1 MIPQI
6 PYREIG
12 RGIAVLIGAWAFVV
26 AETVRARAL
35 IAGIPVVVLLAGA
48 FFPSRADR
56 LIALIGW
63 VIYGIG
69 CILYLK
75 RNGMEVR

>member
-1 MIPQI
+1 MIQI
-6 PYREIG
+6 PYQGIG
-12 RGIAVLIGAWAFVV
+12 IGIALLFGVRAFVV

-48 FFPSRADR
+48 FFPSRAGR